1 MKLTVDLARIPGP
14 AIAGSGLIDAFS
26 VQPNSTVFALSLCL
40 TVSGL
45 LLALGDAYQLDLRR
59 DRKVVAHLAKAPEG
73 SRVRQIGNALGL
85 RDAVVAK
92 SLDRLAADGLV
103 VRETE
108 GESLPMRSYRL
119 AD

>member
-1 MKLTVDLARIPGP
+1 MKLTLDLTRVPGP
-14 AIAGSGLIDAFS
+14 AIAALGLLNACS
-26 VQPNSTVFALSLCL
+26 VQPGSTTFVLSLCL
-40 TVSGL
+40 TTSGL
-45 LLALGDAYQLDLRR
+45 LIAFDDVHKLGLRR
-59 DRKVVAHLAKAPEG
+59 DRKVVAHLAKASDG

-85 RDAVVAK
+85 ADCAVAR

-103 VRETE
+103 VREAE

>member
-1 MKLTVDLARIPGP
+1 MKLTIDPTRIPGP
-14 AIAGSGLIDAFS
+14 AIAALGALNAFAVEPGSAAFS
-26 VQPNSTVFALSLCL
+26 LSLCV

-45 LLALGDAYQLDLRR
+45 LSAFDDIHELGLRR
-59 DRKVVAHLAKAPEG
+59 DRKVIAHLAKVPDGA
-73 SRVRQIGNALGL
+73 RVRQIGNALDL
-85 RDAVVAK
+85 ADRTVAR

-103 VRETE
+103 VREAE